1 MITNCFIKELK
12 GSFDNSNL
20 KKLGTLSFTWVSDGT
35 KYLQIGLD
43 KGAVLKCTN
52 GTFSVYGTEYTNV
65 SEYTKDSVAS
75 ASTILVPS
83 GAGNWNFEVSVYN
96 IFRFT
101 GYGSS
106 GTDYSKIIVP
116 DVSELNYIGTIL
128 ESSSSKMF
136 KVDSAQFS
144 GYLNCEDS
152 NFWNLLS
159 GITIINDN
167 TGDFYFDFSGIH
179 SDTLTNIT
187 VQNNYAEFNINNV
200 YAPNLTTLGLYRSYN
215 ILGDLK
221 TWANTMWASGAGR
234 TSGSVRVI
242 TTSQDWSATRLTWD
256 GTPINQKISGTS
268 NPYILFHQN
277 EAPTLSAT
285 NS

>member
-1 MITNCFIKELK
+1 
-12 GSFDNSNL
+12 
-20 KKLGTLSFTWVSDGT
+20 
-35 KYLQIGLD
+35 
-43 KGAVLKCTN
+43 
-52 GTFSVYGTEYTNV
+52 
-65 SEYTKDSVAS
+65 VAS
-75 ASTILVPS
+75 SSTVLVPS

-116 DVSELNYIGTIL
+116 DVSELNYIGTVL
-128 ESSSSKMF
+128 QSTSAKMF

-144 GYLNCEDS
+144 GHLNCEDS
-152 NFWNLLS
+152 IFWNLLS
-159 GITIINDN
+159 SITILNDN
-167 TGDFYFDFSGIH
+167 TGDFYFDFSKIH

-200 YAPNLTTLGLYRSYN
+200 YAPNLTALGLYRSYN
-215 ILGDLK
+215 IFGDLK

-234 TSGSVRVI
+234 NSGSVRVI

-256 GTPINQKISGTS
+256 GTPINQKISGTA